1 MNTHD
6 NAPDNTVT
14 LKFDAQALRE
24 QLDHTK
30 AAPLHKLTMSDRAEL
45 YGKDNMSHQQ
55 PDEETNGKPGLWLV
69 KDSGIYL
76 MSNGNPGLPD
86 TETNHNPDS
95 LLKVAYAKGYGPL
108 ADYDTI
114 RQAVGGDDFT
124 EGTLNVEWFEAA
136 LQLAE
141 QHQRDEIFITMTD
154 TDIRLSY

>member
-1 MNTHD
+1 MTTNNT
-6 NAPDNTVT
+6 PPTTCVT
-14 LKFDAQALRE
+14 LTFDAQAVRE
-24 QLDHTK
+24 QLDHTI

-45 YGKDNMSHQQ
+45 YGEHNMSHQQ
-55 PDEETNGKPGLWLV
+55 PDEQTTGKPGLWLV

-76 MSNGNPGLPD
+76 MSNGSPGLPN
-86 TETNHNPDS
+86 TESNHNRDS
-95 LLKVAYAKGYGPL
+95 LLKVAYANGYGPL

-141 QHQRDEIFITMTD
+141 QHQRDEIFIELTETNMH
-154 TDIRLSY
+154 IGC

>member
-1 MNTHD
+1 MTTHD
-6 NAPDNTVT
+6 TAPTTRIT
-14 LKFDAQALRE
+14 LTFDAQAVRE
-24 QLDHTK
+24 QLDHAI

-45 YGKDNMSHQQ
+45 YGKHNMGHQQ
-55 PDEETNGKPGLWLV
+55 PDEETTGKPGLWLV

-76 MSNGNPGLPD
+76 MSNGSPGLPH
-86 TETNHNPDS
+86 TKSNHNRDS
-95 LLKVAYAKGYGPL
+95 LLKVAYANGYGPL

-141 QHQRDEIFITMTD
+141 QHQRNEIIIKMTD
-154 TDIRLSY
+154 TDIRLGC

>member
-1 MNTHD
+1 M
-6 NAPDNTVT
+6 
-14 LKFDAQALRE
+14 
-24 QLDHTK
+24 
-30 AAPLHKLTMSDRAEL
+30 LHKLTMSDRAEL
-45 YGKDNMSHQQ
+45 HGEDNMGHEQ
-55 PDEETNGKPGLWLV
+55 PDEETNGKPGLWLI

-86 TETNHNPDS
+86 TETNHNRDS

-136 LQLAE
+136 LL
-141 QHQRDEIFITMTD
+141 RVPGIEIADSSDCNRPSERSDGRFW
-154 TDIRLSY
+154 LFQFSFGCC

>member
-1 MNTHD
+1 MTTHD
-6 NAPDNTVT
+6 TPPTTCVT
-14 LKFDAQALRE
+14 LTFDAQAVRE
-24 QLDHTK
+24 QLDHAKT
-30 AAPLHKLTMSDRAEL
+30 AHLHKLTMSDRAEL
-45 YGKDNMSHQQ
+45 YGEHNMSHQQ
-55 PDEETNGKPGLWLV
+55 PNEEITGKPGLWLV

-86 TETNHNPDS
+86 TETNHNRDS

>member
-6 NAPDNTVT
+6 NGPDAAVT
-14 LKFDAQALRE
+14 LRFDTQAVRE

-45 YGKDNMSHQQ
+45 YGKDNMGHQQ

-69 KDSGIYL
+69 KDSGVYL

-86 TETNHNPDS
+86 TE
-95 LLKVAYAKGYGPL
+95 
-108 ADYDTI
+108 TI

-141 QHQRDEIFITMTD
+141 QHQRDEIFIELTETNMH
-154 TDIRLSY
+154 IGC